1 MRLSAITGAVVIAI
15 AGIACGS
22 PTEPDPR
29 FTPAVGTPTSMLL
42 RPCEYGA
49 QTATC
54 RVDARWGDMYSTT
67 LDVTN
72 SATWTSSADT
82 IVHVDRRGVLSARGP
97 GEANIIVTYEGC
109 TLTSTFRVLA
119 EGPPW
124 WLLRGPSVELHV
136 EVLDER
142 GARLD
147 GVLVEITAGVGAG
160 TQAVS
165 DGAGRAIFRGEA
177 GCGPITV
184 RGTKDGYVP
193 WVGSA
198 TQCGRAGNGNWGSES
213 VGPVRMIPAG

>member
-1 MRLSAITGAVVIAI
+1 MRQSVAAWALAIAV
-15 AGIACGS
+15 AGIACDS
-22 PTEPDPR
+22 PTKPDPR

-42 RPCEYGA
+42 LPCEYGA
-49 QTATC
+49 HTATC
-54 RVDARWGDMYSTT
+54 RVQARWGDMYATT

-72 SATWTSSADT
+72 GATWTSSNSN
-82 IVHVDRRGVLSARGP
+82 IVNVDRRGVLSARGP
-97 GEANIIVTYEGC
+97 GEADIAVTFEGR

-124 WLLRGPSVELHV
+124 WLLRGSSVELHV
-136 EVLDER
+136 EALDER
-142 GARLD
+142 GARLE
-147 GVLVEITAGVGAG
+147 GVLVEIIAGIGAG
-160 TQAVS
+160 SRAVS
-165 DGAGRAIFRGEA
+165 EASGWAIFRGEI

-213 VGPVRMIPAG
+213 VGPVRMIPAR